1 MRGGLGAVMSR
12 TVSFYPESGESS
24 ERASVDVNV
33 TQYTSDGR
41 ERCSYPSG
49 SSSFQRLAYLPLP
62 PPPRLMQLKSAPQSQ
77 HLLML
82 TLALA
87 IRLVSGCNKAAK

>member
-1 MRGGLGAVMSR
+1 MSR

-24 ERASVDVNV
+24 ERASVDVSV
-33 TQYTSDGR
+33 TRYTSDGR
-41 ERCSYPSG
+41 ERSSHPSG
-49 SSSFQRLAYLPLP
+49 SSPFQRLTYLPLP

-77 HLLML
+77 LLLML
-82 TLALA
+82 ALALA

>member
-1 MRGGLGAVMSR
+1 MRGGLGVVMSR

-82 TLALA
+82 ALALT
-87 IRLVSGCNKAAK
+87 IRLVSRCNKAAK